1 VTVLE
6 GKVALVTGGSR
17 GIGAAIALR
26 LAEDGANVA
35 LTYEKSQQRAD
46 EVVAG
51 VEALG
56 RKALAIQADNADPAA
71 VTAAVDR
78 AAETLGGLDILV
90 NNAGILPVGT
100 IEQLTIDDVDR
111 ALAVNVRG
119 VFAAVLAAVRHLPD
133 GGRIITIGSTLAER
147 VPHPGIVL
155 YAASKAALL
164 GLTRGLARDLG
175 ERGITAVVVQ
185 PGPTD
190 TEMNPADGPNA
201 VRTLAL
207 SAIGRHADPAD
218 LAAAVAHVAGP
229 GGRFI
234 TGSTIT
240 VDGGTNA

>member
-1 VTVLE
+1 
-6 GKVALVTGGSR
+6 
-17 GIGAAIALR
+17 
-26 LAEDGANVA
+26 VA
-35 LTYEKSQQRAD
+35 LTYQKSQRRAD

-56 RKALAIQADNADPAA
+56 RKALAVQADNADPAA

-90 NNAGILPVGT
+90 NNAAVFPLGT

-119 VFAAVLAAVRHLPD
+119 VFAAAQAAVRHLPD

-147 VPHPGIVL
+147 VPRPGISL

-175 ERGITAVVVQ
+175 ARGITAVVVQ

-201 VRTLAL
+201 AHILAL

-218 LAAAVAHVAGP
+218 LAATVAHVAGP